1 MQANYVGKIAKKS
14 AQNLIIKLRNQLIEY
29 AKSSSST
36 NKTVV
41 QHIYRDDWILSRLT
55 MQV

>member
-14 AQNLIIKLRNQLIEY
+14 AQNLIIKLRNQLTEY

-36 NKTVV
+36 NNTAV
-41 QHIYRDDWILSRLT
+41 
-55 MQV
+55 